1 MKELYPIFLD
11 LTDRLCVVIGGGNV
25 AFRKARSL
33 ADAGAKLRVVAP
45 VICPEIA
52 GEFSTAHEVVE
63 KEYDTSDIT
72 AAYLVVAATDDA
84 GLNTRIAA
92 DCRERGIL
100 INAVDQPD
108 DCDFHVPAVVNR
120 GRIQIA
126 VSTSGHSPAMAGWLK
141 REIDRNLGPRLGE
154 GLGIIAEARSRLI
167 ESDPAGFDERAK
179 GFREFFESDIWRGF
193 LDGKRELSVEEV
205 VEWISSFTD

>member
-25 AFRKARSL
+25 AFRKASSL

-52 GEFSTAHEVVE
+52 VGFSTAHEVVE
-63 KEYDTSDIT
+63 KEYDASDIN

-84 GLNTRIAA
+84 ALNTRIAA
-92 DCRERGIL
+92 DCRDRGIL

-120 GRIQIA
+120 GGIQIA
-126 VSTSGHSPAMAGWLK
+126 VSTGGCSPAMAGWLK
-141 REIDRNLGPRLGE
+141 REIDENLGPRLGD
-154 GLGIIAEARSRLI
+154 GLDIIGEVRGRLI
-167 ESDPAGFDERAK
+167 ESDPGGFDGRAK

-193 LDGKRELSVEEV
+193 LDGKRGLSVEEV